1 MHDAGEEM
9 RKMIGLSR
17 CTTPEERLATA
28 VIFRAVQDCTR
39 GYRVTVPQVGNDG
52 TPCVTKAGTPK
63 TRTHYMCRD
72 DGRIRGKAAHTAR
85 IFLSQPSAT
94 LTFWC
99 DILQISP
106 KRIIEVYT
114 RTIRQGVL

>member
-28 VIFRAVQDCTR
+28 VILRAVQDCA
-39 GYRVTVPQVGNDG
+39 RVHSVLVPDLGRDG
-52 TPCVTKAGTPK
+52 APLLMKSGKPK
-63 TRTHYMCRD
+63 TRFRRICRD
-72 DGRIRGKAAHTAR
+72 YGVVRGRAARTAR
-85 IFLSQPSAT
+85 VFLSQPSAT

-99 DILQISP
+99 DILQVSP
-106 KRIIEVYT
+106 EHIIEVYT
-114 RTIRQGVL
+114 RTIRQPAP